1 MKKALLAFIL
11 ILLVAAY
18 LSDIGRFLSL
28 DYLKSEQE
36 SLQLLISNN
45 FFETVLAFFAVYV
58 VTTALSIPG
67 AAILTIA
74 AGALFGLTTGLIIVS
89 FASTIG
95 ATCAFLI
102 SRFLL
107 RDYVEG
113 KFADKLK
120 TINQGIAR
128 EGAFYL
134 FSIRQIA
141 VFPFFVVNLVF
152 GLTKMKAR
160 TFFWV
165 SQIGMLPGTIA
176 YVNAGTQLSTIS
188 SVGDILSFNVLLS
201 FAILGVLPLIMKKI
215 VEIIRKKK
223 IDGQIQEA

>member
-102 SRFLL
+102 SCMTSR
-107 RDYVEG
+107 
-113 KFADKLK
+113 
-120 TINQGIAR
+120 I
-128 EGAFYL
+128 
-134 FSIRQIA
+134 FSIRMNGIW
-141 VFPFFVVNLVF
+141 L
-152 GLTKMKAR
+152 
-160 TFFWV
+160 
-165 SQIGMLPGTIA
+165 
-176 YVNAGTQLSTIS
+176 
-188 SVGDILSFNVLLS
+188 
-201 FAILGVLPLIMKKI
+201 LPLPVLACPQSSLKFLNASLMNL
-215 VEIIRKKK
+215 
-223 IDGQIQEA
+223 